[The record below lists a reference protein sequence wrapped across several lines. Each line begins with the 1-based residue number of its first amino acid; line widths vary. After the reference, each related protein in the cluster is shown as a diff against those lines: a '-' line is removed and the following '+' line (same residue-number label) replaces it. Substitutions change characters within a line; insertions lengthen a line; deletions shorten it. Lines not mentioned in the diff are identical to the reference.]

1 MQNRDGDAFLRRPNR
16 GSKEFTCPR
25 STFDASTD
33 ATAGER
39 SVHATSPSQA
49 AVFKQVTGTSGIVI
63 AGPRVHDL
71 SAIVDEVG

>member
-1 MQNRDGDAFLRRPNR
+1 MVMRFFVGPIE
-16 GSKEFTCPR
+16 GPKEFTRPR

-39 SVHATSPSQA
+39 SVHATSSCQA
-49 AVFKQVTGTSGIVI
+49 TVFKQVTGTSGIVI